1 MLSKMLLAK
10 SVLLTALFLTGC
22 ASGSKT
28 ASTTD
33 VSTVYVV
40 RHAEK
45 LNAESDTPLSP
56 AGQER
61 AIALADRL
69 ADAKVQQIYATT
81 RQRTQQTVAV
91 LAERLGLE
99 VVVTEPGAVGDLV
112 TRIQAS
118 DRGKVVL
125 VAGHSNTVADI
136 VNGLSGKAVE
146 ALPEDRFDRLFR
158 VDIMADGTSEVAEMR
173 YGAPTP

>member
-1 MLSKMLLAK
+1 MSSRTIFTYACALVPL
-10 SVLLTALFLTGC
+10 LFLGC
-22 ASGSKT
+22 AS
-28 ASTTD
+28 STITTSTSD
-33 VSTVYVV
+33 MTTVYIV

-45 LNAESDTPLSP
+45 LNTESDTPLSP
-56 AGQER
+56 AGEER

-81 RQRTQQTVAV
+81 RLRTQQTVGV
-91 LAERLGLE
+91 LAKRLGLE
-99 VVVTEPGAVGDLV
+99 PVLLDPGSTGDLV
-112 TRIQAS
+112 TRIKAS
-118 DRGKVVL
+118 DHGKVVL

-158 VDIMADGTSEVAEMR
+158 VDIMADGTAEVAEMR

>member
-1 MLSKMLLAK
+1 MLSKMFLAK
-10 SVLLTALFLTGC
+10 SVMLTALFFTGC

-28 ASTTD
+28 ATNAGMT
-33 VSTVYVV
+33 TVYVV

-45 LNAESDTPLSP
+45 LNTDSDTPLSP
-56 AGQER
+56 EGQKR

-69 ADAKVQQIYATT
+69 ADAKVERIYATT

-136 VNGLSGKAVE
+136 VNGLSGKGLE
-146 ALPEDRFDRLFR
+146 GLPEDRFDRLFR
-158 VDIMADGTSEVAEMR
+158 VDIAADGKAEVEEMR